1 MPEASKD
8 TKCHSCERTFR
19 VGDARIKYGIEDKL
33 SVLKQYLE
41 GVGIRSIERI
51 TGIPSPL
58 IVRWIR
64 HASQMLKQELSKSPI
79 PEDVK
84 AIEILEVDELFNI
97 LSKKSQKAY
106 VWLAVDRNRNKI
118 IDIAVSKYRDK
129 WVFVR
134 MCKRLKCK
142 GYQVNILCTDGYEG
156 YGYYKLANRHVISKA
171 ETSLRRIQ
179 KLVNT
184 LILSALP

>member
-1 MPEASKD
+1 MSLSCKRCGSPNYKKFGFAGGKQRY
-8 TKCHSCERTFR
+8 KCHACERTFR

-41 GVGIRSIERI
+41 GVSIRSIERI

-84 AIEILEVDELFNI
+84 AIEILEVDELFTFYQ
-97 LSKKSQKAY
+97 KKAKRPMYGLLWTGTGIKLLISQ
-106 VWLAVDRNRNKI
+106 
-118 IDIAVSKYRDK
+118 
-129 WVFVR
+129 
-134 MCKRLKCK
+134 
-142 GYQVNILCTDGYEG
+142 
-156 YGYYKLANRHVISKA
+156 
-171 ETSLRRIQ
+171 
-179 KLVNT
+179 
-184 LILSALP
+184 